1 MASATQNGLILIS
14 LLLMGIGLLYIVVLK
29 LSHKPRE
36 TLPSERTYD
45 SLLEK
50 SQPLPDLVND
60 ASSVKVGVVVPCY
73 NEEVRLPSLL
83 KTAVPF
89 LNANYGKSWE
99 ILIVDDGS
107 KDRTRD
113 VAMHWAAELNT
124 GNHIKY
130 CTLAQNRGKGGA
142 VTHGMKCSSGEY
154 ILFADADDAS
164 DFTGLAKL
172 LHAVSGEPRS
182 IAIGSRAHLVDSHEV
197 IQRSKL
203 RNFLMRCFHLLVYW
217 FGVQT
222 IKDTQCGFKLYR
234 REAAREIFPYMHTEG
249 WIFDVETLV
258 IAIKKGIKIYEI
270 PISWHEVTG
279 SKIDLARDSI
289 KMAVDLVV
297 IRFAYLFGI
306 YSYDDTTLASVK
318 GGKSKQD

>member
-1 MASATQNGLILIS
+1 MVSAVQYGLILLG
-14 LLLMGIGLLYIVVLK
+14 LLLLGIAFLYIAILK
-29 LSHKPRE
+29 LSHTPRE
-36 TLPSERTYD
+36 THPSELTYD
-45 SLLEK
+45 SLTEK
-50 SQPLPDLVND
+50 SRPLPDLVGD
-60 ASSVKVGVVVPCY
+60 APSVKIGVVVPCY
-73 NEEVRLPSLL
+73 NEEERLPSLL

-107 KDRTRD
+107 KDRTRQ
-113 VAMHWAAELNT
+113 VAMDWAAKLNA
-124 GNHIKY
+124 GKHIRY
-130 CTLAQNRGKGGA
+130 CTLERNRGKGGA
-142 VTHGMKCSSGEY
+142 VTHGMKYSSGEY

-164 DFTGLAKL
+164 DFTGLARL
-172 LHAVSGEPRS
+172 LHAVSNEPRAV
-182 IAIGSRAHLVDSHEV
+182 AIGSRAHLVDSKEV
-197 IQRSKL
+197 IKRSKL

-222 IKDTQCGFKLYR
+222 IKDTQCGFKLYT
-234 REAAREIFPYMHTEG
+234 REAARQIFPYMHTEG

-289 KMAVDLVV
+289 KMAIDLVV

-306 YSYDDTTLASVK
+306 YSYDDRTLSDVSNEK
-318 GGKSKQD
+318 LKQD

>member
-1 MASATQNGLILIS
+1 MASATQNGLILVS

-36 TLPSERTYD
+36 TLPSEKTYD
-45 SLLEK
+45 SLSEK
-50 SQPLPDLVND
+50 SQPLPDLVYD

-73 NEEVRLPSLL
+73 NEEERLPSLL

-113 VAMHWAAELNT
+113 VAMHWAAKLNT

-222 IKDTQCGFKLYR
+222 IKDTQCGFKLYT

>member
-1 MASATQNGLILIS
+1 MASATQNGLILVS

-45 SLLEK
+45 SLSEK

-73 NEEVRLPSLL
+73 NEEERLPSLL

-113 VAMHWAAELNT
+113 VAMHWAAKLNT

-142 VTHGMKCSSGEY
+142 VTHGMKYSSGEY